1 MSLVRQSVCLPL
13 SISREAA
20 DGGLVPSPV
29 LSWLRADEAE
39 VEGSYKK
46 ESSFSC
52 KKGLDKG
59 GKRVYSIQADG
70 RLAQLVAHPLD
81 VREVTSSS
89 LVSSTIDS
97 SLKSDESF
105 LFPCFLLSKVHD
117 SKTVPLQSLARVKN
131 RGHSERVL
139 MVFSILAAEFFFM
152 VSLA

>member
-1 MSLVRQSVCLPL
+1 MWQSVCLPL

-29 LSWLRADEAE
+29 LSWLRAGEAE
-39 VEGSYKK
+39 VDGSYKK

-89 LVSSTIDS
+89 LVSSTTKSEPKGSDF
-97 SLKSDESF
+97 SLFFGKI
-105 LFPCFLLSKVHD
+105 
-117 SKTVPLQSLARVKN
+117 
-131 RGHSERVL
+131 G
-139 MVFSILAAEFFFM
+139 VFRLKKLRPIFQK
-152 VSLA
+152 